1 MITTFSDILDS
12 VKGKPRKTIAVAMAD
27 EDDVLKALSHAY
39 KQGIADAVLVGH
51 KDRILRCSQEH
62 EIDISRFDIAHAETE
77 QQAVAISISLVRE
90 HLADTLMK
98 GRCNT
103 ATLLRGVLDKEQG
116 LRSGKL
122 LSHLGVFEVPNYHKL
137 LLMSDAAMN
146 IAPDL
151 AAKTTILENAVAA
164 AHLLGMENPKVALI
178 AAVEKVNYEA
188 MPCTIDAAILSQM
201 ASRGQIQNCIVDGPM
216 ALDNAVSAK
225 SCEVKGL
232 DSPVGG
238 DVDVLIMPD
247 IEAANI
253 FYKSMAY
260 ISGAKSAGIIL
271 GARVPIILT
280 SRADSEEVKFLSIA
294 VGALVSVRSAG
305 SDD

>member
-1 MITTFSDILDS
+1 MITTFTDILNC
-12 VKGKPRKTIAVAMAD
+12 VKGKPRKTIAVAMAE
-27 EDDVLKALSHAY
+27 EDDVLRAISHAY
-39 KQGIADAVLVGH
+39 HQGIADAVLVGH
-51 KDRILRCSQEH
+51 KERIIKCSEEH
-62 EIDISRFDIAHAETE
+62 QIDVSQFDIVQADTE
-77 QQAVAISISLVRE
+77 QQAVAISISLIRE

-122 LSHLGVFEVPNYHKL
+122 LSHLGVFEVPNYRKL

-151 AAKTTILENAVAA
+151 VAKATILENAVAA
-164 AHLLGMENPKVALI
+164 AHLLGMELPKVALI

-188 MPCTIDAAILSQM
+188 MPCTIDAAVICQM
-201 ASRGQIQNCIVDGPM
+201 AARGQIKNCVVDGPM
-216 ALDNAVSAK
+216 ALDNAVSKK

-238 DVDVLIMPD
+238 DADVLIMPD

-260 ISGAKSAGIIL
+260 ISGAKSAGLIL

-294 VGALVSVRSAG
+294 VGALTSVRSLSLEA
-305 SDD
+305 